1 MKISAVKEIE
11 NKQDRQAKCMVSKLG
26 SGILLN
32 SLDDSRA
39 KRKKISRIQQRRGM
53 GSVQQGEV
61 MWSRKA
67 SLRC

>member
-39 KRKKISRIQQRRGM
+39 KRKK
-53 GSVQQGEV
+53 
-61 MWSRKA
+61 
-67 SLRC
+67 